1 MDVIITEK
9 RLTEVIHKYLNAR
22 IEGFD
27 KCDYDWADFGCGMGV
42 CCDPYA
48 VNFVLDGEDRDN
60 DYLFKLVDGEFYDDD
75 GNYPEEMTGDLPEV
89 CYSTPNIENVKFDT
103 IILNEEMFE
112 IITKMF
118 GNINIWRDSLLSI
131 LNNTYGLNAKT
142 LWYMYS

>member
-9 RLTEVIHKYLNAR
+9 RLTEVLHKYLNSR

-75 GNYPEEMTGDLPEV
+75 GNYPEEMTGDLPEP

-131 LNNTYGLNAKT
+131 LNNTYGLNTKT
-142 LWYMYS
+142 LLYRYS

>member
-9 RLTEVIHKYLNAR
+9 RLTEVLHKYLNAR

-27 KCDYDWADFGCGMGV
+27 ECYYDWADFGCGMGV

-75 GNYPEEMTGDLPEV
+75 GDYPEELTGDLPEV
-89 CYSTPNIENVKFDT
+89 CYSPPNIENDKFDT

-142 LWYMYS
+142 LLYRYS

>member
-9 RLTEVIHKYLNAR
+9 RLTEVLHKYLNAR

-27 KCDYDWADFGCGMGV
+27 ECYYDWADFGCGMGV

-48 VNFVLDGEDRDN
+48 VNFVLDDEDRYDV
-60 DYLFKLVDGEFYDDD
+60 LFKLVDGDLYDDD
-75 GNYPEEMTGDLPEV
+75 GDYPEELTGDLPEV
-89 CYSTPNIENVKFDT
+89 CYSPPNIENVKFDT

-142 LWYMYS
+142 LLYMYS

>member
-103 IILNEEMFE
+103 IILNEELFE

-142 LWYMYS
+142 LLYRYS

>member
-9 RLTEVIHKYLNAR
+9 RLTKVLYKYLNAR

-27 KCDYDWADFGCGMGV
+27 ECYYDWADFGCGMGV

-48 VNFVLDGEDRDN
+48 VNFVLDDEDRYDV
-60 DYLFKLVDGEFYDDD
+60 LFKLVDYEFYDDHGD
-75 GNYPEEMTGDLPEV
+75 YPEELTGDLPEV
-89 CYSTPNIENVKFDT
+89 CYSPPNIENDKFDT
-103 IILNEEMFE
+103 IILNEEIFE
-112 IITKMF
+112 FITKMF

-142 LWYMYS
+142 LLYRYS

>member
-9 RLTEVIHKYLNAR
+9 RLTEVLHKYLNAR

-27 KCDYDWADFGCGMGV
+27 ECYYDWADFGCGMGV

-48 VNFVLDGEDRDN
+48 VNFVLDDEDRYDV
-60 DYLFKLVDGEFYDDD
+60 LFKLVDGDLYDDHGD
-75 GNYPEEMTGDLPEV
+75 YPEELTGDLPEV
-89 CYSTPNIENVKFDT
+89 CYSPPNIENDKFDT

-131 LNNTYGLNAKT
+131 LNNVYGLNAKT
-142 LWYMYS
+142 LLYMYS

>member
-9 RLTEVIHKYLNAR
+9 RLTKVLYKYLNAR

-27 KCDYDWADFGCGMGV
+27 ECYYDWADFGCGMGV

-48 VNFVLDGEDRDN
+48 VNFVLDDEDRYDV
-60 DYLFKLVDGEFYDDD
+60 LFKLVDYEFYHDHGD
-75 GNYPEEMTGDLPEV
+75 YPEELTGDLPEV
-89 CYSTPNIENVKFDT
+89 CYSPPNIENDKFDT

-131 LNNTYGLNAKT
+131 LNNVYGLNAKT
-142 LWYMYS
+142 LLYMYS

>member
-9 RLTEVIHKYLNAR
+9 RLTEVLHKYLNAR

-27 KCDYDWADFGCGMGV
+27 ECYYDWADFGCGMGV

-142 LWYMYS
+142 LLYRYS

>member
-9 RLTEVIHKYLNAR
+9 RLTEVLHKYLNAR
-22 IEGFD
+22 IKGFD
-27 KCDYDWADFGCGMGV
+27 ECYYDWADFGCGMGV

-48 VNFVLDGEDRDN
+48 VNFVLDDEDRYDV
-60 DYLFKLVDGEFYDDD
+60 LFKLVDGEFYDDD
-75 GNYPEEMTGDLPEV
+75 GDYPEELTGDLPEV
-89 CYSTPNIENVKFDT
+89 CYSPPNIENDKFDT

-142 LWYMYS
+142 LLYRYS

>member
-89 CYSTPNIENVKFDT
+89 CYSPPNIENDKFDT

>member
-9 RLTEVIHKYLNAR
+9 RLTEVLHKYLNAR

-27 KCDYDWADFGCGMGV
+27 ECYYDWADFGCGMGV

-48 VNFVLDGEDRDN
+48 VNFVLDDEDRYDV
-60 DYLFKLVDGEFYDDD
+60 LFKLVDGDLYDDD
-75 GNYPEEMTGDLPEV
+75 GDYPEELTGDLPEV

-142 LWYMYS
+142 LLYMYS

>member
-9 RLTEVIHKYLNAR
+9 RLTEVLHKYLNSR

-48 VNFVLDGEDRDN
+48 VNFVLDDEDRYDV
-60 DYLFKLVDGEFYDDD
+60 LFKLVDYEFYDDNGD
-75 GNYPEEMTGDLPEV
+75 YPEELTGDLPEV

>member
-9 RLTEVIHKYLNAR
+9 RLTEVLHKYLNAR

-27 KCDYDWADFGCGMGV
+27 ECYYDWADFGCGMGV

-48 VNFVLDGEDRDN
+48 VNFVLDDEDRYDV
-60 DYLFKLVDGEFYDDD
+60 LFKLVDGEFYDDD
-75 GNYPEEMTGDLPEV
+75 GDYPEELTGDLHEV

-131 LNNTYGLNAKT
+131 LNNVYGLNAKT
-142 LWYMYS
+142 LLYMYS

>member
-9 RLTEVIHKYLNAR
+9 RLTEVLYKYLNAR

-27 KCDYDWADFGCGMGV
+27 KCYYAWAEFGCGMGV

-48 VNFVLDGEDRDN
+48 IQFVLDENSYD

-75 GNYPEEMTGDLPEV
+75 GDYPSELKGDLPEV
-89 CYSTPNIENVKFDT
+89 CQSPPNIENDKFDT

-118 GNINIWRDSLLSI
+118 GNFNTWRNSLLTI

-142 LWYMYS
+142 LLYILS

>member
-9 RLTEVIHKYLNAR
+9 RLTEVLYKYLDAR
-22 IEGFD
+22 IKGFD
-27 KCDYDWADFGCGMGV
+27 DCYDDWADFGCGMGV

-48 VNFVLDGEDRDN
+48 VNFVLNDEDMYDV
-60 DYLFKLVDGEFYDDD
+60 LFKLVDGDLYDDD
-75 GNYPEEMTGDLPEV
+75 GDYPEELKGDLPEV
-89 CYSTPNIENVKFDT
+89 CYNPPNIEDDKFDT

-131 LNNTYGLNAKT
+131 LNNTYGMNAKT
-142 LWYMYS
+142 LLYMYS